1 VTTETTPQPLP
12 HRRESGMHSRAI
24 NAAAGVLLDSQ
35 QRHTTTT
42 GQAIDLDCAG
52 LLNSPE
58 HADEV
63 ERMRQRLAELE
74 DAQATDGTYPPALPW
89 AALMDHEDLADF
101 LDELAA
107 AAIANATSE
116 EALAEVEATCG
127 QWRMIA
133 EAQHA
138 HNTAPGPDEAPIA
151 YMLTEAATAVV
162 DDVPALQLPALT
174 VTCPYCAAKP
184 GALCTDGTRTRC
196 RDVHQARTLALSSV
210 GTEQAGG
217 ARRG

>member
-24 NAAAGVLLDSQ
+24 NAAAGVLLAAKQ
-35 QRHTTTT
+35 QDKQFPI
-42 GQAIDLDCAG
+42 GVAIALDAAG
-52 LLNSPE
+52 LLMSPE
-58 HADEV
+58 RAAEF

-74 DAQATDGTYPPALPW
+74 AAQATDGIYPPALPW

-127 QWRMIA
+127 RWRMIA

-151 YMLTEAATAVV
+151 YTLTEAATAVV

-184 GALCTDGTRTRC
+184 DALCTSHDGTRPRR
-196 RDVHQARTLALSSV
+196 RDVHQARTLAH
-210 GTEQAGG
+210 ANAADGG
-217 ARRG
+217 AS